1 MPASLGIYIL
11 KKGKGWRHGTDK
23 LPNCRQCLLF
33 LLYFCTRPFKGL
45 ALIKEKID
53 CMKRFLLG
61 FSLLG
66 SVVTYGQ
73 ITPTFFQYGPK
84 IGVQMTKVQII
95 DNPTE
100 IESSNRFRL
109 QGGIFTRFNV
119 GKFSLQPEFVYDQ
132 KGGRFTTPA
141 QTHNYSYL
149 TTPVL
154 LGYTPIKGVYFEA
167 GPEFGW
173 ALNAG
178 KVNETTS
185 VYGPERNRDMGI
197 TVGTRIN
204 MLDAFSLV
212 SLNIRYTQGLE
223 NTTMRFSNTTPL
235 DFRNRTL
242 QLSVT
247 YTFSEYY
254 KWWRKQGNKLTP
266 FKKK

>member
-1 MPASLGIYIL
+1 MRHYLIGLG
-11 KKGKGWRHGTDK
+11 
-23 LPNCRQCLLF
+23 LLF
-33 LLYFCTRPFKGL
+33 SGL
-45 ALIKEKID
+45 AH
-53 CMKRFLLG
+53 
-61 FSLLG
+61 
-66 SVVTYGQ
+66 GQ

-100 IESSNRFRL
+100 ITSQNRFKL
-109 QGGIFTRFNV
+109 QGGLFTRFNV
-119 GKFSLQPEFVYDQ
+119 GRFSLQPEFLYDQ

-141 QTHNYSYL
+141 ETHNYSYL

-154 LGYTPIKGVYFEA
+154 LGYMPIKGLYLEA
-167 GPEFGW
+167 GPEFSW

-178 KVNETTS
+178 KSNLTTS
-185 VYGPERNRDMGI
+185 TYGPDRNRDMGV

-204 MLDAFSLV
+204 MLDGFSLL

-235 DFRNRTL
+235 DFRNRAL
-242 QLSVT
+242 QVSVT

-254 KWWRKQGNKLTP
+254 KWWRKQGNTLSP
-266 FKKK
+266 FKKKK